1 MSTTNVAI
9 EKFTVAQLATAIS
22 SITGETVTAKSFNYK
37 SKAVDRLK
45 ALIDEQGLDAQGILQ
60 AAGIEAVT
68 PTGEALSSIGINSNA
83 KPPKRKPRDSKQ
95 AKVIEMLKRDE
106 GATLSQIIEAT
117 GWQPH
122 TVRAAIS
129 RLRAAVRIADN
140 WFLTAASCV
149 HEGFD
154 EIRFIAGTVTEPM
167 AATRNP
173 YSTSMD

>member
-37 SKAVDRLK
+37 SKAVERLK
-45 ALIDEQGLDAQGILQ
+45 ALINEQRLDAQGILQ
-60 AAGIEAVT
+60 AAGIEAIT
-68 PTGEALSSIGINSNA
+68 PTGEALSGIGLRSNA
-83 KPPKRKPRDSKQ
+83 KSPKPKRKPRDSKQ

-122 TVRAAIS
+122 TVRGAIS
-129 RLRAAVRIADN
+129 GALKKKLGYVIKSRKLEGGERIYRIE
-140 WFLTAASCV
+140 T
-149 HEGFD
+149 
-154 EIRFIAGTVTEPM
+154 
-167 AATRNP
+167 
-173 YSTSMD
+173 

>member
-45 ALIDEQGLDAQGILQ
+45 ALIDEQGLSAQGILQ
-60 AAGIEAVT
+60 AAGIEAIT
-68 PTGEALSSIGINSNA
+68 PTGEALSGIGLGSNA
-83 KPPKRKPRDSKQ
+83 NSPKPKRKPRDSKQ

-122 TVRAAIS
+122 TVRGAIS
-129 RLRAAVRIADN
+129 GALKKKLGFTIVSRKLDSGERLYRI
-140 WFLTAASCV
+140 
-149 HEGFD
+149 E
-154 EIRFIAGTVTEPM
+154 E
-167 AATRNP
+167 
-173 YSTSMD
+173 

>member
-37 SKAVDRLK
+37 SKAVERLK
-45 ALIDEQGLDAQGILQ
+45 ALIDEQGLNAQGILQ
-60 AAGIEAVT
+60 AAGIEAIT
-68 PTGEALSSIGINSNA
+68 PTGEALSGIGLGSNT
-83 KPPKRKPRDSKQ
+83 KPSKPKRKPRDSKQ

-122 TVRAAIS
+122 TVRGAFAGALKKKLGLAITS
-129 RLRAAVRIADN
+129 EKEGDRGRVYRIA
-140 WFLTAASCV
+140 
-149 HEGFD
+149 G
-154 EIRFIAGTVTEPM
+154 
-167 AATRNP
+167 
-173 YSTSMD
+173 